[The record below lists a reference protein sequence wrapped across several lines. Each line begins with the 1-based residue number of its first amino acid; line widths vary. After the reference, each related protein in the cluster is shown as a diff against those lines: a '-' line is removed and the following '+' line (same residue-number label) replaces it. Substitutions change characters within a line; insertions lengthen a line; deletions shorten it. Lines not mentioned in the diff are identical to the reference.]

1 MKKLL
6 LLLFLI
12 PNLVMGRVCSITES
26 PDEDAY
32 DKLQKCKIGQQL
44 FITKLTDGTKFDID
58 GAKMELI
65 WRRAEYCDLRHEA
78 FIDQHKTSLYLTC
91 IFRNHPQE

>member
-6 LLLFLI
+6 LLLLLI
-12 PNLVMGRVCSITES
+12 PNLVMGRVCSITEN

-44 FITKLTDGTKFDID
+44 SFTKLTKGTKFDID
-58 GAKMELI
+58 EAKYLLI
-65 WRRAEYCDLRHEA
+65 WRRANWCDLRHEA
-78 FIDQHKTSLYLTC
+78 YIDQHKTSLYLTC